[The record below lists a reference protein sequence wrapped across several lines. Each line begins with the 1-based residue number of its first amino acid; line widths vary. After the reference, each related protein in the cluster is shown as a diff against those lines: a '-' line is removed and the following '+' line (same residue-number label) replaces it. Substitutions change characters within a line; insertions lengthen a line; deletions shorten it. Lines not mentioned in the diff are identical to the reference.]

1 MGWCDEC
8 PIQDECPDYCPG
20 DICCHDD
27 DDDEFE
33 DY

>member
-1 MGWCDEC
+1 MMDWCDEC

-20 DICCHDD
+20 ETCCHDE
-27 DDDEFE
+27 DEFE